1 MDDTKEGLLLIGTSM
16 IVLIL
21 FLLTVLAVMVIFRK
35 RKLEHLEEI
44 EVMNEKFS
52 RELLQTQIEVQQQ
65 TMQHIGRE
73 IHDNVGQ
80 KLTLAVLYVQQLT
93 EDDAESQK
101 RVNSIAG
108 IINESLADLRSL
120 SKNLT
125 NSSYMHL
132 DLYQLISAEFSKV
145 QATGFCQAEIHTNQT
160 KIQAST
166 AVKSFVLRIL
176 QEFLQN
182 SLKHSGCSKITLDF
196 DQQKSG
202 LEIRAAD
209 NGKGF
214 ILEEGTVYSKGIGLG
229 NMKRRAEIIGAEF
242 TLESTPGVGTRMKLY
257 IPVNKLKA

>member
-16 IVLIL
+16 VVLLL
-21 FLLTVLAVMVIFRK
+21 FLLTVLAVMIIYRK
-35 RKLEHLEEI
+35 RKLEHAEEI
-44 EVMNEKFS
+44 EEMNEKFS

-65 TMQHIGRE
+65 TMQYIGE

-93 EDDAESQK
+93 EEDAETQK
-101 RVNSIAG
+101 RINSIAG

-125 NSSYMHL
+125 DSNYRQI
-132 DLYQLISAEFSKV
+132 DLYHLISAEFSKV
-145 QATGFCQAEIHTNQT
+145 QATGFCQAEIHTNNL
-160 KIQAST
+160 KIQASG

-182 SLKHSGCSKITLDF
+182 SLKHSGCSKIKLDF
-196 DQQKSG
+196 DQQEQG
-202 LEIRAAD
+202 LAIEASD

-214 ILEEGTVYSKGIGLG
+214 GIKDKDIYTKGIGLG
-229 NMKRRAEIIGAEF
+229 NMKRRAEIIGADF
-242 TLESTPGVGTRMKLY
+242 TLESIPGEGTSMKLY
-257 IPVNKLKA
+257 IPVNKLNA